1 MEAIILILG
10 KLIRPSTYIIVLGLF
25 VGCRV
30 SSQE

>member
-10 KLIRPSTYIIVLGLF
+10 KLIRLSTYIIVLGF
-25 VGCRV
+25 GCRV